1 MTLEN
6 LRGRIDQLG
15 TTRMYPSGG
24 APTRRP
30 APLRG
35 PFGATDDL
43 TGAHPILDAGD
54 HAVTFLAA
62 GGWVLRHPSTCP
74 ANETRECAV
83 SRAAHKTLKLGQYL
97 PGSYAC
103 HATPGGWLRTTGG
116 RR

>member
-6 LRGRIDQLG
+6 LRGRADLIG
-15 TTRMYPSGG
+15 TVRMHPAGG
-24 APTRRP
+24 APVRRP

-35 PFGATDDL
+35 PFGATDNL
-43 TGAHPILDAGD
+43 AGAHPILDAGV

-62 GGWVLRHPSTCP
+62 GGWVLRHPPTCP
-74 ANETRECAV
+74 ADQTRECAV
-83 SRAAHKTLKLGQYL
+83 SKAAHGTLKLGHYL

-103 HATPGGWLRTTGG
+103 HVAPGGWLRTTGG